1 MLKNDLDLLVMFRE
15 IIECYTIILM
25 KIVITKEIKNDKNIN
40 YFNARFA
47 FPNFLLI

>member
-1 MLKNDLDLLVMFRE
+1 
-15 IIECYTIILM
+15 M

-47 FPNFLLI
+47 FPNFLLMKSDISYLT